1 MLDPLLVE
9 LRATIGSSHST
20 PPNHPSG
27 IPRVRCRVN
36 ASHVVS
42 SGESLSHSK
51 GVSSARLD
59 HSDITSESSA
69 SRLKGVTG
77 SKMEATRKSLFQ
89 WTTLNIPTSVAH
101 FICRH
106 IRSNLMDD
114 LVLLIALP
122 VFHFPFPL
130 KYILFQ

>member
-1 MLDPLLVE
+1 MLDPLSVE

-27 IPRVRCRVN
+27 IPQVRHRVN

-51 GVSSARLD
+51 GVSSARVDRLD
-59 HSDITSESSA
+59 VASESSA

-77 SKMEATRKSLFQ
+77 SETEATRKSLFQ
-89 WTTLNIPTSVAH
+89 WTTPA
-101 FICRH
+101 
-106 IRSNLMDD
+106 
-114 LVLLIALP
+114 
-122 VFHFPFPL
+122 FPL
-130 KYILFQ
+130 LSRTSYAGTSGAT